1 METISK
7 PWQPMSV
14 SDKAFSKTVEGASIS
29 APTIDRGKPEIN
41 GEQQKSTPQGPHKGY
56 GLGD

>member
-1 METISK
+1 
-7 PWQPMSV
+7 MSV